1 MHNTLNNKLR
11 HCLLWLPCLL
21 LWACGGPQEPL
32 YRIGVSQ
39 CSGGYWR
46 EKQNNEMRR
55 EALLHEGVSLEFRCA
70 VDDNARQTADIQYF
84 MDQRVDL
91 LVVSPH
97 DVDALAGIVAKAY
110 DSGIPVLLFDRYVKG
125 DRYSAF
131 VGGDNIGVG
140 KIMAAYVATRLPQG
154 GTVLELMGD
163 MQTSPARQRHEGLLA
178 GLKERTDIR
187 LLASVDAGWLGP
199 RAAAAGDSL
208 LRVYP
213 EVDVVV
219 AHSDFMAKEV
229 KKVADQLL
237 PGHDILF
244 VGADGFGSPGLGVE
258 AVETGEVDATAIYPT
273 GGDAIIQTALKLLR
287 GEPCPRETL
296 LPSHLV
302 STPQEATL
310 LINMDRALTAE
321 VERVEGMHHRAV
333 FYLEQSHVER
343 MMLYATLGILVL
355 ACLLCMALYRLNK
368 IRKQANRRLREQQ
381 DTLRRHNEQLLTMT
395 KDLEEATNAKL
406 VFFTNISHDFRTPL
420 TLISAPL
427 EQAVQQ
433 LDAKMDAHVVLPLLQ
448 IAQRNVRVL
457 LDLLN
462 QILDFR
468 KVENGKMRLNRSEAD
483 LREAFRQWHESF
495 ATLAERKGIH
505 LQLVVNEADWR
516 VRVDVRK
523 LERMV
528 YNLIGNSIKFTARG
542 GTIAL
547 ECHLGEELTVT
558 VRDTGAGIDKE
569 NLSRIFERFYQIDSS
584 NMEGAGIGLALVKK
598 YAELM
603 GGQVR
608 IASRTESSGTEG
620 TGTAITIVIPVREKV
635 VGILADEQ
643 EKPSQAA
650 VSAAVPLQYLA
661 PEGLIACSDLPTSTS
676 EGQPPVTEDEPL
688 PVVLVIDDNAD
699 MRAFVSSLFAGK
711 YRVLEA
717 VDGQQGWEL
726 ARENVPDII
735 LCDVMMPV
743 MDGMECCQHLKTDM
757 CTSHIPVI
765 MLTACTLDEQRV
777 QGLACGAEA
786 YLSKPFSAPVLLA
799 QVETLLANRARVR
812 RLSQL
817 SGLQGEAA
825 VPDPAAVPAGSPA
838 AQTESSPA
846 QEAVQEAD
854 QETQAEAQLSRY
866 DKLFLEKLTAAIMG
880 NYSDEQ
886 FSVEALARLLCL
898 SRTQLYRKTKALTGN
913 SPVELIRNTRL
924 EQAHRLLTTTRMDI
938 YDIAGAVGFGDPT
951 YFCKCYKSCYG
962 RHPKDVHD

>member
-1 MHNTLNNKLR
+1 MFNALKDKCKLY
-11 HCLLWLPCLL
+11 LLWLPCLL
-21 LWACGGPQEPL
+21 LWACGGQQEPL

-55 EALLHEGVSLEFRCA
+55 EALLHEGVNIEFRCA
-70 VDDNARQTADIQYF
+70 VDDDARQTADIQYF
-84 MDQRVDL
+84 LDHRVDL

-97 DVDALAGIVAKAY
+97 DVDLLADIVAKAY
-110 DSGIPVLLFDRYVKG
+110 ASGIPVLLFDRYVKG
-125 DRYSAF
+125 DSYSAF

-140 KIMAAYVATRLPQG
+140 EIIAAYVATRLPEG
-154 GTVLELMGD
+154 GTVLEIMGD
-163 MQTSPARQRHEGLLA
+163 MQTSPAQQRHKGLLA
-178 GLKERTDIR
+178 GLKEREDIR
-187 LLASVDAGWLGP
+187 LLASVDAEWLGP
-199 RAAAAGDSL
+199 RAAAVGDSL

-213 EVDVVV
+213 DVDIVV

-237 PGHDILF
+237 TDHDILF

-258 AVETGEVDATAIYPT
+258 AVEKGELDATAIYPT

-287 GEPCPRETL
+287 GETCERETL

-310 LINMDRALTAE
+310 LINMERVLAAE

-333 FYLEQSHVER
+333 FYFEQSHVER

-355 ACLLCMALYRLNK
+355 ACCLCVALYRLNK
-368 IRKQANRRLREQQ
+368 IRKQVNRRLREQQ

-395 KDLEEATNAKL
+395 KDLEEATHAKL

-420 TLISAPL
+420 TLIAAPL
-427 EQAVQQ
+427 EQAMQ
-433 LDAKMDAHVVLPLLQ
+433 LLAAQGDAGTVRPLLH

-468 KVENGKMRLNRSEAD
+468 KVENGKMRLNRSETD

-495 ATLAERKGIH
+495 AALAEKKGIH
-505 LQLVVNEADWR
+505 LRLLVNEADWR
-516 VRVDVRK
+516 VSVDVRK

-528 YNLIGNSIKFTARG
+528 YNLIGNSIKFTARE

-547 ECHLGEELTVT
+547 ECHLGEELTIT
-558 VRDTGAGIDKE
+558 VRDTGVSIDKE
-569 NLSRIFERFYQIDSS
+569 NLSRIFERFYQTGSS
-584 NMEGAGIGLALVKK
+584 NAEGAGIGLALVKK

-603 GGQVR
+603 GGQIR
-608 IASRTESSGTEG
+608 IASRTENEGTEE
-620 TGTAITIVIPVREKV
+620 TGTAITMVIPVRNKV
-635 VGILADEQ
+635 VGVTTDEQ
-643 EKPSQAA
+643 EPSERVPMKAD
-650 VSAAVPLQYLA
+650 VPLQSLT
-661 PEGLIACSDLPTSTS
+661 PESLIACSDLPTSLC
-676 EGQPPVTEDEPL
+676 EGQLPVGEDEPL
-688 PVVLVIDDNAD
+688 PVALMIDDNAD
-699 MRAFVSSLFAGK
+699 MRTFVATLLAGK

-717 VDGQQGWEL
+717 VDGKQGWEM

-743 MDGMECCQHLKTDM
+743 MDGLECCQRLKTDM

-765 MLTACTLDEQRV
+765 LLTACTLDEQRA
-777 QGLACGAEA
+777 QGLSCGAEA
-786 YLSKPFSAPVLLA
+786 YLSKPFSAPVLMA
-799 QVETLLANRARVR
+799 QMETLLANRARVR
-812 RLSQL
+812 RLSQR
-817 SGLQGEAA
+817 SG
-825 VPDPAAVPAGSPA
+825 VPEEPS
-838 AQTESSPA
+838 
-846 QEAVQEAD
+846 VQELPVQQVVEEPA
-854 QETQAEAQLSRY
+854 EQAEDRLTRY
-866 DKLFLEKLTAAIMG
+866 DKLFLDKLTEVIMG

-886 FSVEALARLLCL
+886 FNVEVLAGMVCL
-898 SRTQLYRKTKALTGN
+898 SRTQLYRKTKALTGS

-924 EQAHRLLTTTRMDI
+924 EQAHRLLTTSSMSINDV
-938 YDIAGAVGFGDPT
+938 ACAVGFSDAA
-951 YFCKCYKSCYG
+951 YFNKCYKTYYG
-962 RHPKDVHD
+962 RHPKDVHA

>member
-1 MHNTLNNKLR
+1 MFNTLKNKCKLFFL
-11 HCLLWLPCLL
+11 CLPCLL

-131 VGGDNIGVG
+131 VGGDNIEVG

-187 LLASVDAGWLGP
+187 LLASVDAEWLGP
-199 RAAAAGDSL
+199 RAAAVGDSL

-213 EVDVVV
+213 DVDIVV

-237 PGHDILF
+237 TDHDILF

-258 AVETGEVDATAIYPT
+258 AVEKGELDATAIYPT

-287 GEPCPRETL
+287 GETCERETL

-310 LINMDRALTAE
+310 LINMERALAAE

-333 FYLEQSHVER
+333 FYFEQSHVER

-355 ACLLCMALYRLNK
+355 ACCLCVALYRLNK
-368 IRKQANRRLREQQ
+368 IRKQVNRRLREQQ

-395 KDLEEATNAKL
+395 KDLEEATHAKL

-420 TLISAPL
+420 TLIAAPL
-427 EQAVQQ
+427 EQAMQ
-433 LDAKMDAHVVLPLLQ
+433 LLAAQGDAGTVRPLLH

-468 KVENGKMRLNRSEAD
+468 KVENGKMRLNRSETD

-495 ATLAERKGIH
+495 AALAEKKGIH
-505 LQLVVNEADWR
+505 LRLLVNEADWR
-516 VRVDVRK
+516 VSVDVRK

-528 YNLIGNSIKFTARG
+528 YNLIGNSIKFTARE

-547 ECHLGEELTVT
+547 ECHLGEELTIT
-558 VRDTGAGIDKE
+558 VRDTGVGIDKE
-569 NLSRIFERFYQIDSS
+569 NLSRIFERFYQTGSS
-584 NMEGAGIGLALVKK
+584 NAEGAGIGLALVKK

-603 GGQVR
+603 GGQIR
-608 IASRTESSGTEG
+608 IASRTENEGTEE
-620 TGTAITIVIPVREKV
+620 TGTAITMVIPVRNKV
-635 VGILADEQ
+635 VGVTTDEQ
-643 EKPSQAA
+643 EPSERVPMKAD
-650 VSAAVPLQYLA
+650 VPLQSLT
-661 PEGLIACSDLPTSTS
+661 PESLIACSDLPTSLC
-676 EGQPPVTEDEPL
+676 EGQLPVGEDEPL
-688 PVVLVIDDNAD
+688 PVALMIDDNAD
-699 MRAFVSSLFAGK
+699 MRTFVATLLAGK

-717 VDGQQGWEL
+717 VDGKQGREM

-743 MDGMECCQHLKTDM
+743 MDGMECCQRLKTDM

-765 MLTACTLDEQRV
+765 LLTACTLDEQRA
-777 QGLACGAEA
+777 QGLSCGAEA
-786 YLSKPFSAPVLLA
+786 YLSKPFSAPVLMA
-799 QVETLLANRARVR
+799 QMETLLANRARVR
-812 RLSQL
+812 RLSQR
-817 SGLQGEAA
+817 SG
-825 VPDPAAVPAGSPA
+825 VPEEPS
-838 AQTESSPA
+838 
-846 QEAVQEAD
+846 VQELPVQQVVEEPA
-854 QETQAEAQLSRY
+854 EQAEDRLTRY
-866 DKLFLEKLTAAIMG
+866 DKLFLDKLTEVIMG

-886 FSVEALARLLCL
+886 FNVEVLAGMVCL
-898 SRTQLYRKTKALTGN
+898 SRTQLYRKTKALTGS

-924 EQAHRLLTTTRMDI
+924 EQAHRLLTTSSMSINDV
-938 YDIAGAVGFGDPT
+938 ACAVGFSDAA
-951 YFCKCYKSCYG
+951 YFNKCYKTYYG
-962 RHPKDVHD
+962 RHPKDVHT